1 LEINKAFSFVNN
13 PILIAQ
19 APHLLLGFQVFLP
32 SPLSPYMI
40 CSLQLGLAKKQE
52 KILLIIVKFIIE
64 NLLLLLLLLLQMHN
78 TRCTL
83 HTFTSIVEILEN

>member
-1 LEINKAFSFVNN
+1 LEIKAFSFVNN

-19 APHLLLGFQVFLP
+19 APHLFLGFQVFLP

-64 NLLLLLLLLLQMHN
+64 NLLLLLLLLQMHN

-83 HTFTSIVEILEN
+83 HTFTSIVEILEKLN